1 MQNRRFTF
9 ALLFILTLF
18 FLKVIYLYFL
28 DLPLSYDEAYYW
40 DWSRFLDF
48 GYYSKPPMIAWII
61 RLGTEILGNTEFAV
75 RFPALIFI
83 TLTLFFS
90 YLLIYKYFNEFN
102 ALLLLLTLS
111 FIPILTAYSF
121 IMTIDPPL
129 LFFWILSL
137 FFFIKYLENPN
148 YKNALFTG
156 IFIGFGLLTK
166 QTMFSFLVLSALY
179 LLIRKS
185 TLFFKKETF
194 LLFLIALLIY
204 SPNFYWNYTHQFLL
218 IKHTEEHFSR
228 KTLSIYSFL
237 KFLVDSIGVYTPLF
251 LFFLYTGKVYTK
263 NFFRK
268 ESPESLKFLYFLSFP
283 VILGFIL
290 LSFFIKLNVN
300 WILPFSLTG
309 FLFFFAYVSFSKRW
323 KILIFS
329 NLILSLILSIMVYL
343 FGYFPDKFPEP
354 FQVLLEKF
362 RGWRILA
369 ERVEKYYNG
378 DLALVADRRDIAA
391 VLSFY
396 VKKHPEVYVIQ
407 FESYPKN
414 QYHLWRKT
422 NTLIGKKVL
431 VIKKGFS
438 APFYLE
444 NLEKV
449 DEITIK
455 TTKKRYKYF
464 SLWRGILKPRN

>member
-9 ALLFILTLF
+9 ALLFILILF
-18 FLKVIYLYFL
+18 FLKTIYLYFL
-28 DLPLSYDEAYYW
+28 GLPLSYDEAYYW

-102 ALLLLLTLS
+102 AFLLLLTLS
-111 FIPILTAYSF
+111 FIPILTVYSF

-129 LFFWILSL
+129 LFFWVLSL

-148 YKNALFTG
+148 YKNATFTG

-166 QTMFSFLVLSALY
+166 QTMFAFLFISALY
-179 LLIRKS
+179 LLILKKE
-185 TLFFKKETF
+185 LIFKKETF
-194 LLFLIALLIY
+194 LLFLISLLIY
-204 SPNFYWNYTHQFLL
+204 FPNFYWNYTHQFLL

-237 KFLVDSIGVYTPLF
+237 SFLRDSIGVYTPLF
-251 LFFLYTGKVYTK
+251 LFFLYTGKTYTK
-263 NFFRK
+263 EFLRK
-268 ESPESLKFLYFLSFP
+268 GSSEILNFLYFLSFP
-283 VILGFIL
+283 TVLGFIF

-300 WILPFSLTG
+300 WILPFCLTG
-309 FLFFFAYVSFSKRW
+309 FIFFFAYVSFSKKW
-323 KILIFS
+323 KILVFT
-329 NLILSLILSIMVYL
+329 NLILSLILSFLIYL

-362 RGWRILA
+362 KGWKILA
-369 ERVEKYYNG
+369 ERVERHYNEK
-378 DLALVADRRDIAA
+378 LALVTDRRDIAA

-396 VKKHPEVYVIQ
+396 VKGHPEVYVIQ
-407 FESYPKN
+407 FGKYPEN
-414 QYHLWRKT
+414 QYHLWRNA
-422 NTLIGKKVL
+422 NTLIGKEVL

-438 APFYLE
+438 APSYLE
-444 NLEKV
+444 KFEKV
-449 DEITIK
+449 EEITIK
-455 TTKKRYKYF
+455 ITKKRYKNY
-464 SLWRGILKPRN
+464 SLWKGIFKL